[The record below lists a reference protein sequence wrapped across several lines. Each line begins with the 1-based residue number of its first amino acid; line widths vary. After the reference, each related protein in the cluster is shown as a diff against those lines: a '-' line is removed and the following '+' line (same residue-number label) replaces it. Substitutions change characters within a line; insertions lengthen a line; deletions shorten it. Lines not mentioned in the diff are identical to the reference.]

1 MDSWRIAFLTIPSFL
16 LWKLLGSVLMM
27 CLLTSCLESFGMV
40 SGENSWVLVFQMNHR
55 LFFWSKIGS
64 GWFEWPW
71 DKKLHSPIITSQ
83 VLFIDPLQLF
93 LNTVCGIFNFGSK
106 CPHNLVPKLSYT
118 HSGYDDLSKESFE
131 RYGNVSNTRQNSQN
145 QRNFEFVLQ

>member
-1 MDSWRIAFLTIPSFL
+1 MDSCRIAFLTIPSFL
-16 LWKLLGSVLMM
+16 LGKLLGSVLMM
-27 CLLTSCLESFGMV
+27 CLLTSCLSHLGWFQEKTLGYLSFRW
-40 SGENSWVLVFQMNHR
+40 SLDF
-55 LFFWSKIGS
+55 FFWSKIGS

-83 VLFIDPLQLF
+83 VLFIDLLQLF
-93 LNTVCGIFNFGSK
+93 LNTVCGIFNYGSK
-106 CPHNLVPKLSYT
+106 CPHNLVPKMSYT